1 MSSLADAIKAI
12 RDVLLLQSQVARL
25 EDSLDESNEE
35 LKRIARDVLEID
47 KRVVRIETMIEFGSR
62 QGGQAR
68 IEG

>member
-25 EDSLDESNEE
+25 EDLLDESNEE

-47 KRVVRIETMIEFGSR
+47 KRVVRIEAMIEFGSR
-62 QGGQAR
+62 QGGQMR